1 MRGRVKYLAG
11 LIALG
16 STRPRK
22 RLHNRLDPSRQQI
35 ALRRVAG
42 ERLMLAHHPVS
53 PSRGM
58 PASQGPGCYGS
69 HLAGFVLRL
78 SPAAATP
85 SVPPLVPAGRGR
97 RFAQSRLSLGP
108 RSASLR
114 IEPLGSVEAS
124 GLWWE
129 GCVRYGAKI
138 LACLQTGIQ
147 RRVRIAAG
155 GEPICEASLLYCPCN
170 AFLQARSSLGSLR
183 VIVRPSKAAGRDR
196 PRRW

>member
-53 PSRGM
+53 PSRGT
-58 PASQGPGCYGS
+58 PAAQAAGCYGS
-69 HLAGFVLRL
+69 LLPGFVLRL
-78 SPAAATP
+78 PPAAATP

-97 RFAQSRLSLGP
+97 RFALP
-108 RSASLR
+108 PASKSDPNQLIDVLAGFPMCR
-114 IEPLGSVEAS
+114 RGRPLGLPLTPLGKTVLTCWIAH
-124 GLWWE
+124 L
-129 GCVRYGAKI
+129 I
-138 LACLQTGIQ
+138 LL
-147 RRVRIAAG
+147 
-155 GEPICEASLLYCPCN
+155 
-170 AFLQARSSLGSLR
+170 
-183 VIVRPSKAAGRDR
+183 
-196 PRRW
+196 